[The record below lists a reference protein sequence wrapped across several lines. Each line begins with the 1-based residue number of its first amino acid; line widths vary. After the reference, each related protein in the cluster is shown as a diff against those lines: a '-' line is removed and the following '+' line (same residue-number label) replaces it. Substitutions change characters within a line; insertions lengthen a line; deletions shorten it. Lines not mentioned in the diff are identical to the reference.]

1 METKWVIE
9 IACNSQSEAER
20 TRDWLAYYSFGPDR
34 VAIVEQSNQEEYVL
48 PTCKYCSEKTMHM
61 GNTCYSCSQRN

>member
-34 VAIVEQSNQEEYVL
+34 VSIVESESEDRPRLTESVKGDL
-48 PTCKYCSEKTMHM
+48 PCQKKP
-61 GNTCYSCSQRN
+61 QV